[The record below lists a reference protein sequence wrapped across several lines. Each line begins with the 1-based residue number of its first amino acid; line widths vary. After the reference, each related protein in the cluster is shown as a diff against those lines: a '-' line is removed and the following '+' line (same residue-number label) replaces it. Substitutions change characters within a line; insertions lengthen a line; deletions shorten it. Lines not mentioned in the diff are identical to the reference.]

1 MARFVG
7 KMYEKSMIVLK
18 TDIPGVCIVEPSV
31 FGDSRGYF
39 FESYNAREFE
49 SAVGDVRFVQD
60 NESFSTYG
68 VVRGLHFQKG
78 EWAQAKLVRAVRG
91 RIWDVCVDLRKGSP
105 TFGKWMG
112 VELSG
117 ENHRQLFIPR
127 GLAHGFSVLSPDA
140 LFQYKC
146 DNFYAPES
154 AGSIDALDQALGI
167 DWQIKKE
174 DMVRSEK
181 DLKAPLFE
189 ALPGDSFYD

>member
-1 MARFVG
+1 M
-7 KMYEKSMIVLK
+7 KVLK

-39 FESYNAREFE
+39 FESYSAREFE

-146 DNFYAPES
+146 DNFYAPEL
-154 AGSIDALDQALGI
+154 AGSIDALDVTLGI
-167 DWQIKKE
+167 DWHIKEE

-189 ALPGDSFYD
+189 ALSGDSFYD

>member
-1 MARFVG
+1 MR
-7 KMYEKSMIVLK
+7 VLK
-18 TDIPGVCIVEPSV
+18 TDISGVCIVEPSV

-154 AGSIDALDQALGI
+154 AGSIDALDVTLGI
-167 DWQIKKE
+167 DWHIKKE

-189 ALPGDSFYD
+189 ALSGDSFYD

>member
-1 MARFVG
+1 M
-7 KMYEKSMIVLK
+7 KVLK

-146 DNFYAPES
+146 DNFYVPES
-154 AGSIDALDQALGI
+154 AGYIDALDQALGI

>member
-1 MARFVG
+1 M
-7 KMYEKSMIVLK
+7 KVLK

-78 EWAQAKLVRAVRG
+78 GWAQAKLVRAVRG

-154 AGSIDALDQALGI
+154 AGSIDALDVTLGI
-167 DWQIKKE
+167 DWHIKEE

-189 ALPGDSFYD
+189 ALSGDSFYD

>member
-1 MARFVG
+1 M
-7 KMYEKSMIVLK
+7 KVLK
-18 TDIPGVCIVEPSV
+18 TDIPGVWIVEPSV

-39 FESYNAREFE
+39 FESYDAREFE
-49 SAVGDVRFVQD
+49 SAVGAVRFVQD

-154 AGSIDALDQALGI
+154 AGFIDALE
-167 DWQIKKE
+167 E

-189 ALPGDSFYD
+189 ALSGDSFYD